1 VKRTTLSLASA
12 ALLGAGLF
20 AGCGGDSASDED
32 PADVLERT
40 FSGDKQVDSGVLD
53 VSFSASAEGESS
65 GEASGSLS
73 GPFQSEG
80 EGALP
85 SFDLTASVS
94 ASGAGQELDFEGG
107 VISTGDAGFVNY
119 QGTDYEV
126 DDEIFQS
133 FRQGFEE
140 SSGQAGAE
148 PANPCASTEVLEAAG
163 VDPVNWLTN
172 LENEGTEDVEGT
184 ETIHVSGDANVEQL
198 IEDVQAI
205 QAECGEQVSEV
216 GPLELGIAEDAI
228 DEASID
234 VYSGVDDDILRK
246 LDFSFAIDVP
256 AAAGGGGSADV
267 SLSLTLSG
275 VNEEQTIEAPT
286 DARPLSELA
295 PELGGLGLL
304 GGLGAGGATPAPV
317 VPDPGAGGAGTA
329 PSQEFLDC
337 LSQAETAEDAQA
349 CEP

>member
-1 VKRTTLSLASA
+1 VKRTTLSLAA
-12 ALLGAGLF
+12 MALLGAGLL
-20 AGCGGDSASDED
+20 AGCGGGNDED
-32 PADVLERT
+32 PAEVLERT
-40 FSGDKQVDSGVLD
+40 FSGDKQVDSGVID

-85 SFDLTASVS
+85 SFDLTASLT

-107 VISTGDAGFVNY
+107 VISTGDAGFVSY

-133 FRQGFEE
+133 FREGFEE
-140 SSGQAGAE
+140 SSGQTEAK
-148 PANPCASTEVLEAAG
+148 PANPCLSADVLDTAG

-172 LENEGTEDVEGT
+172 LSNEGTEDVEGT

-198 IEDVQAI
+198 VEDVQAI

-216 GPLELGIAEDAI
+216 GPLELGIVEDAI

-256 AAAGGGGSADV
+256 AAAGGGGSADI
-267 SLSLTLSG
+267 SFSLTLSG

-304 GGLGAGGATPAPV
+304 GGLGAGGTTPAPV
-317 VPDPGAGGAGTA
+317 VPGAGGGGAA